1 MVQLPVSDKPCSA
14 ECDAPS
20 AVLATNQK
28 TSDYFCLTHHPEDW
42 EIIQHFQL
50 PAIHVKDLDD
60 ESLGRD
66 FTTGHREL
74 ILNFPEWYQI
84 VKVWEQH
91 GQDKMAEAVIN
102 LLESRRC
109 GAEHSQT
116 ECACTLLQSLILDI
130 NKQIGMELEDEETQ
144 NPV

>member
-1 MVQLPVSDKPCSA
+1 MNLPLSDKPCSA
-14 ECDAPS
+14 DCDAQS

-28 TSDYFCLTHHPEDW
+28 TSDYFCLAHHPEDW

-60 ESLGRD
+60 ENLGRD

-91 GQDKMAEAVIN
+91 GQDKMAEAVIA
-102 LLESRRC
+102 LLESRSC
-109 GAEHSQT
+109 GSNHEQV
-116 ECACTLLQSLILDI
+116 ECACVLVETLIQDI
-130 NKQIGMELEDEETQ
+130 KKQIGVDPDEKTEETI
-144 NPV
+144 